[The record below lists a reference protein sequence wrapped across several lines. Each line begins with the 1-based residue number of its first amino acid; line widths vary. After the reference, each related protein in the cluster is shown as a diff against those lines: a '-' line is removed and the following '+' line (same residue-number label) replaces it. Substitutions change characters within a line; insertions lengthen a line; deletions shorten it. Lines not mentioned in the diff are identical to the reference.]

1 MSAEPA
7 APASVTGPVG
17 WHFVL
22 ACSLPFLCLCCPPP
36 PVHPHPPLGPWS
48 SKGLNGEPPG
58 AQSVALPAIGLS
70 HLVLHKAFA
79 QAAASRQLPQEKRR
93 NALAAAPSGRLAL
106 PVFCAFIGAAPSLW
120 SAFPSIPLLQT
131 PDGRPRT
138 WRGRGTCPD
147 HLCRRSPLCPW
158 LRCDAMRLASSG
170 PDAPPCSSMAAIPL
184 HSLEVEAS
192 SPSFSHSPLDSFIY
206 SFICST
212 NMNPGMSTF
221 TTWSTGNT
229 VMSK

>member
-1 MSAEPA
+1 M
-7 APASVTGPVG
+7 
-17 WHFVL
+17 L
-22 ACSLPFLCLCCPPP
+22 ACSLPFLCLCCSLP

-79 QAAASRQLPQEKRR
+79 QAAASRQLPQEKRGEAFPPPR
-93 NALAAAPSGRLAL
+93 KKRSLQLPLGASRFLFSVPLLALLPPSGAPSPPSPSFKPQMEGPAPREGEALALITCADGAL
-106 PVFCAFIGAAPSLW
+106 
-120 SAFPSIPLLQT
+120 SA
-131 PDGRPRT
+131 
-138 WRGRGTCPD
+138 RG
-147 HLCRRSPLCPW
+147 
-158 LRCDAMRLASSG
+158 CDAMCLASSG

-192 SPSFSHSPLDSFIY
+192 SPIFSHFPLDSFIY
-206 SFICST
+206 SFICLT

-221 TTWSTGNT
+221 TTRSTGNT